1 MSNCCLP
8 TGGLSCLSFSVPIQV
23 LIVRERH
30 PALLILKDPFNVPRA
45 HELYRSYKT
54 SLSKHELVT
63 PVLDEISRKKQAYD
77 HPRTKY
83 PPQILQQT
91 EACTGRRFLCPKA
104 SSQVCNNRHHLGT
117 TPLQAR
123 RTPQE
128 QSRTSGPRSRTR
140 TREGKYRTNWPNA
153 DSVSRLSGVCFG
165 SSTNLLQE
173 IKSKSKERRLKEKW
187 KTNGAREAHTY
198 LQNQRKLGRMRT
210 FQACHGE
217 GYP

>member
-23 LIVRERH
+23 LIDRERH
-30 PALLILKDPFNVPRA
+30 PALLTLKDRFSVPRV
-45 HELYRSYKT
+45 HELYHSYKA
-54 SLSKHELVT
+54 SVRKHELVT
-63 PVLDEISRKKQAYD
+63 LVLDEIGTKEQAYD
-77 HPRTKY
+77 YPRTEY

-104 SSQVCNNRHHLGT
+104 SSQVCNKRRHLGT
-117 TPLQAR
+117 TPLQAQR
-123 RTPQE
+123 SPQE

-140 TREGKYRTNWPNA
+140 TKEGKYRTNWPSA

-173 IKSKSKERRLKEKW
+173 IKSKSKERRLKERW
-187 KTNGAREAHTY
+187 KTNGAQEAHTY
-198 LQNQRKLGRMRT
+198 PQNRRQ
-210 FQACHGE
+210 
-217 GYP
+217 